1 MPSLM
6 NAGITLQPII
16 NQNKKMKQL
25 FFVLLSFVILSAGA
39 QSSEAKFIATVK
51 EFHQAL
57 VQKNIKLIHQLT
69 DDALTYGHST
79 GWIQTK
85 TDLVKDFESG
95 MITYHSYKEDSIVVG
110 VSGNAAHI
118 RFIADINS
126 TLRGNNSNNHI
137 KVMEVWIKKGEGWVL
152 FARQAIRSL

>member
-1 MPSLM
+1 
-6 NAGITLQPII
+6 
-16 NQNKKMKQL
+16 MKQV
-25 FFVLLSFVILSAGA
+25 FFIFLSLIFLSAEA
-39 QSSEAKFIATVK
+39 QTGEAKFIATAK

-57 VQKNIKLIHQLT
+57 VQKNIKLLNQLT
-69 DDALTYGHST
+69 DDALSYGHSN

-95 MITYHSYKEDSIVVG
+95 LITYHSYKEDSISVG
-110 VSGNAAHI
+110 MSGNAAHI

-137 KVMEVWIKKGEGWVL
+137 RVMEVWIKKGNKWVL
-152 FARQAIRSL
+152 FARQAVRPL